1 MRFYYGNV
9 FNNDDGYWITTNPDL
24 SNSTV
29 HYIESPIK
37 INLQGSNCF
46 YIELDKQNYIDE
58 TSPYTLNK
66 FTQTTNI
73 TNGEVNSSF
82 AVIYFNNLSQEY
94 QWYNNNTQPIK
105 YYHPPAERIRKFKFR
120 IRYHNGLLVDFGNTE
135 FSFMIELK
143 LLRPQNK
150 TGYYV
155 SKYI

>member
-24 SNSTV
+24 SNATV

-82 AVIYFNNLSQEY
+82 AVIYFNNLSQDY

-105 YYHPPAERIRKFKFR
+105 YYHPPAERIRKFKIR
-120 IRYHNGLLVDFGNTE
+120 IRYHNGLLLDFGNTE

-143 LLRPQNK
+143 
-150 TGYYV
+150 
-155 SKYI
+155 II